1 MNPNEKILLVDDDL
15 ELLKVYKQI
24 FAINGFNIITV
35 SDPTEASKIVST
47 QKVAVVITDIIMPK
61 MGGMELLSRIKEV
74 SPSTE
79 VIMLTAEGSVSGAVN
94 AVRRGAFTYLVKP
107 ADIDDL
113 LLNVR
118 KAFDVYTV
126 REENTVLKQQ
136 VIEGY
141 APLIG
146 NNSMIDEIRNK
157 VATIAPTDI
166 VVLLTGE
173 SGTGKE
179 ILANL
184 IHNSSSR
191 REKPFIKVNCAAL
204 TENLLESELFGHE
217 RGAFTG
223 AEKTYRGRFEMA
235 NRGTLLLDEIGELP
249 LNTQGKLLRVI
260 QEKEFERVGSSSTIK
275 TDFRLITSTNRNLS
289 TEVEKGH
296 FRRDL
301 FYRINVFP
309 IHVPPLRKRKDD
321 IPILMEYFTEKFC
334 LDMKRPR
341 LLIPSG
347 VADIFV
353 HYDWPGN
360 VRELQNVIERL
371 VVLSQNDSI
380 RIEDIPEE
388 IKVGT
393 SAKAAEKDKPRAA
406 EGSLLNAR
414 HVFEREC
421 ILKALDNNEW
431 NITRTAKELKLA
443 RKNLYKKMKEYG
455 IANL

>member
-35 SDPTEASKIVST
+35 SDPTEAFKIVNS

-61 MGGMELLSRIKEV
+61 MGGMELLSRIKEA

-94 AVRRGAFTYLVKP
+94 AVRKGAFTYLVKP

-113 LLNVR
+113 ILNVR
-118 KAFDVYTV
+118 KAVDIYAV

-146 NNSMIDEIRNK
+146 NNDMIEEIRNK
-157 VATIAPTDI
+157 VAMIAPTDI

-191 REKPFIKVNCAAL
+191 KEKPFIKVNCAAL

-217 RGAFTG
+217 KGAFTG

-289 TEVEKGH
+289 AEVEKGH

-309 IHVPPLRKRKDD
+309 IHVPPLRMRKDD
-321 IPILMEYFTEKFC
+321 IPVLMEYFTEKFC

-341 LLIPSG
+341 LSIPPRI
-347 VADIFV
+347 ADIFV

-371 VVLSQNDSI
+371 VVLSQNNCI

-388 IKVGT
+388 IKAGT
-393 SAKAAEKDKPRAA
+393 AKSTEKGKICAS

-414 HVFEREC
+414 HEFEKEC
-421 ILKALDNNEW
+421 ILKALVNNEW

-455 IANL
+455 IENL